1 MTLNRLFAPPFFRI
15 VLMLF
20 ILEGVS
26 VSSLS
31 AQPTDKQKKE
41 QLQTQMQKLQAE
53 IKVIQQAIKANEAK
67 KDKSLSEVLSLQA
80 KIQSREKLI
89 GNIANQVSDLDASID
104 HTQEEIDEITVEV
117 DKLKAEYAKML
128 SKSYENISLQNQVA
142 FMLSSSSFSDAARR
156 YNYLLKIAEYRS
168 NQAKLIQAR
177 VNELQAKKDELVVT
191 KGEKETMLEKQNAQK
206 LQLEEEKKKKDQ
218 AVAALLDKD
227 KKLRQRQVEKNKAV
241 AQLNNRIQA
250 IIEDEIRQA
259 RKKAEELAK
268 KAGGVKPSTTTT
280 TNITGAKKVDAMPMT
295 PEEQALAKDF
305 LSNRGKLPW
314 PVAKGHIV
322 SQFGK
327 HEHPVLKGVIIENNG
342 IDIKTEK
349 GADAR
354 ALFSGTVVS
363 VFYLPT
369 THNCVI
375 VKHGDYFTVYSNL
388 ETVSVSTNQDIS
400 TKQTLGKLY
409 SDKTEEL
416 TKVHVEIW
424 KGKEKMDP
432 KLWLAN

>member
-1 MTLNRLFAPPFFRI
+1 MKLNLSFALPSLRSA
-15 VLMLF
+15 LML
-20 ILEGVS
+20 LLCGGVWFQPS
-26 VSSLS
+26 V
-31 AQPTDKQKKE
+31 AQPTVKQKKE
-41 QLQTQMQKLQAE
+41 QLQTQMQKLQDE
-53 IKVIQQAIKANEAK
+53 IKVIQQAIKANTVK

-104 HTQEEIDEITVEV
+104 HTQEEIDTKTVEV
-117 DKLKAEYAKML
+117 DKLKIEYAKML
-128 SKSYENISLQNQVA
+128 RKSYENISLQNQIA
-142 FMLSSSSFSDAARR
+142 FMLSSTSFSEAARR

-168 NQAKLIQAR
+168 NQAKQIQVKVDA
-177 VNELQAKKDELVVT
+177 LQAKKDELMVT
-191 KGEKETMLEKQNAQK
+191 KGQKETMLEKQNAQK
-206 LQLEEEKKKKDQ
+206 QELEAEKKQKDQ
-218 AVAALLDKD
+218 AVAVLLDKD

-268 KAGGVKPSTTTT
+268 KAGTAKPSTTTT
-280 TNITGAKKVDAMPMT
+280 PTTAGAKKVDAMPMT

-327 HEHPVLKGVIIENNG
+327 HEHPVLKGVVIENNG

-349 GADAR
+349 GASAR

-388 ETVSVSTNQDIS
+388 ETVSVATNQDIS

-409 SDKTEEL
+409 SDKAEDL

>member
-1 MTLNRLFAPPFFRI
+1 MKLNRVFGPLFFRTAGLI
-15 VLMLF
+15 FVTLCGWFGSVL
-20 ILEGVS
+20 
-26 VSSLS
+26 
-31 AQPTDKQKKE
+31 AQPTTQQKKV
-41 QLQTQMQKLQAE
+41 QLQNQMQKLQDE

-104 HTQEEIDEITVEV
+104 HTQEEIDAKTVEI

-128 SKSYENISLQNQVA
+128 RKSYENISLQNQVA

-168 NQAKLIQAR
+168 NQAKLIQTR
-177 VNELQAKKDELVVT
+177 VIELQTKKDELMVT
-191 KGEKETMLEKQNAQK
+191 KGQKESMLEKQNAQK
-206 LQLEEEKKKKDQ
+206 LQLEEEKKQKDQ
-218 AVAALLDKD
+218 AVVELLDKD

-241 AQLNNRIQA
+241 AQLNGRIQA

-268 KAGGVKPSTTTT
+268 KAGTTKPAITTSTSEP
-280 TNITGAKKVDAMPMT
+280 KKVEAMPMT

-342 IDIKTEK
+342 VDIKTEK
-349 GADAR
+349 GAEAR
-354 ALFSGTVVS
+354 ALFNGTVVS

-388 ETVSVSTNQDIS
+388 ESVAVATNQEIT

-409 SDKTEEL
+409 ADKAEDL
-416 TKVHVEIW
+416 TKVHIEIW